1 MDDATE
7 GMLGTVG
14 PSSLLAQRAVEDDPR
29 WTRAVEDNPTIPFS
43 DHSKSFGDG
52 RVRRGS
58 RQVKGFRRLFMLYGL
73 VASILA
79 VMSVVGL
86 LTYRMGA
93 SPWRWP
99 LLAVIVAGFG
109 TIAGIFWIRRYVDR
123 QTKATEQGSKQ

>member
-1 MDDATE
+1 
-7 GMLGTVG
+7 MLGTVG
-14 PSSLLAQRAVEDDPR
+14 PSSLLAQRAVADDPR
-29 WTRAVEDNPTIPFS
+29 WTRAVEDNPTIPS
-43 DHSKSFGDG
+43 EGCTKSFGGGESRGG
-52 RVRRGS
+52 RGG
-58 RQVKGFRRLFMLYGL
+58 VKGFRRLFMMYGL

-123 QTKATEQGSKQ
+123 QTKASEQGDQR

>member
-1 MDDATE
+1 
-7 GMLGTVG
+7 MLGTVG
-14 PSSLLAQRAVEDDPR
+14 PSSLLAQRAVADDPR
-29 WTRAVEDNPTIPFS
+29 WTRAVEGNPTIPS
-43 DHSKSFGDG
+43 EGCTKSFGGGESRGG
-52 RVRRGS
+52 RGG
-58 RQVKGFRRLFMLYGL
+58 VKGFRRLFMMYGL

-123 QTKATEQGSKQ
+123 QTKASEQGDQR

>member
-29 WTRAVEDNPTIPFS
+29 WTCAVEDNPTIPFS

-58 RQVKGFRRLFMLYGL
+58 GQVKGFRRLFMLYGL
-73 VASILA
+73 VASIFA